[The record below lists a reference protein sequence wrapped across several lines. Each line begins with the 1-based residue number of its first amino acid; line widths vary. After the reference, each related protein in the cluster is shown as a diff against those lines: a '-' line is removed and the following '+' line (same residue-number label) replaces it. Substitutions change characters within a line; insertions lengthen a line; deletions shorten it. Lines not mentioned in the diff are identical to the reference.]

1 MSRRA
6 GSLPVV
12 SGLVAAGLASACCVV
27 PLALVL
33 LGIGGAWI
41 SLLTSLEPWRPLF
54 ITLALVSF
62 SYAAFS
68 IYGAKTHCDEAGAC
82 HDRARSRGPSVL
94 FWIGLAVSVALITSP
109 DWIPWFF

>member
-12 SGLVAAGLASACCVV
+12 GGLIAAGLASACCVV
-27 PLALVL
+27 PLVLVL

-68 IYGAKTHCDEAGAC
+68 IYRAKTDCDEGGAC
-82 HDRARSRGPSVL
+82 QDRPLSRGGSVL
-94 FWIGLAVSVALITSP
+94 FWIALAVSVALITSP